1 MQANG
6 QHGQG
11 DPRRARISST
21 VFAVATILVASASG
35 IANAQF
41 SDRVATG
48 ARVRVWVPEPWLQ
61 EDQSPW
67 RRQLLRGTVT
77 SVAGDTMRIAVPGT
91 EGTLAVARSSITRL
105 DVSRG
110 RPSRGASAL
119 ERAFAG
125 AIVGAISVALDNDP
139 DGKRWPHY
147 SRDWR
152 AAEEGAKWGAA
163 FGAVLGF
170 AFPTER
176 WRRVR
181 LSR

>member
-1 MQANG
+1 MGIPYEPNLEDG
-6 QHGQG
+6 M
-11 DPRRARISST
+11 RIR
-21 VFAVATILVASASG
+21 VAILLTFLAGV
-35 IANAQF
+35 ANAQI
-41 SDRVATG
+41 SDRVHVGT
-48 ARVRVWVPEPWLQ
+48 RVRVWVPEPWSQ
-61 EDQSPW
+61 EDHSFW

-77 SVAGDTMRIAVPGT
+77 SETSDTLHLSVPGT
-91 EGTLAVARSSITRL
+91 QGTLAVPRSSITRL

-110 RPSRGASAL
+110 RPSRAASAFD
-119 ERAFAG
+119 RAFAG

-139 DGKRWPHY
+139 NGSRWPNY

-170 AFPTER
+170 AFPKER

-181 LSR
+181 LTY